1 MITRERLMRA
11 IFVSSLCLV
20 LLTACGTKQVNLA
33 DQSSGSLRTVILRE
47 VEHDQRGLPLFVKTL
62 NKRPVDPGER
72 FTVGLFRGETPVK
85 TFDIAIKRSHG
96 DFKVPLRIV
105 YDWTGKGFKN
115 GAAAGF
121 VMALALAD
129 ASTENNS
136 NELELMAGG
145 LVAGAVVGTAG
156 GFVVGLAASTPSAFE
171 ETQKSILRAQ
181 EAIVTY
187 TEYEYNYLGQLRE
200 MVMYGPDTREPIV
213 RTDFYYEDDRKNIP
227 IQTNIRSY
235 PENKVRVIDQNGTR
249 EVEVQR

>member
-1 MITRERLMRA
+1 MRT
-11 IFVSSLCLV
+11 IIVSSLCLI

-33 DQSSGSLRTVILRE
+33 DQSSDSLRTVILRE
-47 VEHDQRGLPLFVKTL
+47 VEYDQRGLPLFVKTL

-72 FTVGLFRGETPVK
+72 FTVGLFRGDAPVK

-115 GAAAGF
+115 GAAVGLI
-121 VMALALAD
+121 MALELAD
-129 ASTENNS
+129 ASEENKS
-136 NELELMAGG
+136 NELELIAGG

-171 ETQKSILRAQ
+171 ETQKSVLRAQ

-187 TEYEYNYLGQLRE
+187 TEYEYNDLRQLRQ

-213 RTDFYYEDDRKNIP
+213 RTDFYYEDDRNIP
-227 IQTNIRSY
+227 IQANIRSY
-235 PENKVRVIDQNGTR
+235 AENKVRVIDQNGTR

>member
-1 MITRERLMRA
+1 MRA
-11 IFVSSLCLV
+11 ILVSSLCLI

-33 DQSSGSLRTVILRE
+33 DQSSGSLRTVLLRE
-47 VEHDQRGLPLFVKTL
+47 VEYDQRGLPLFVKTL
-62 NKRPVDPGER
+62 KKRPVDPGER
-72 FTVGLFRGETPVK
+72 FTVGLFRGDTPVK

-115 GAAAGF
+115 GAAVGF

-129 ASTENNS
+129 ASTEENS
-136 NELELMAGG
+136 TKDLELMAGG

-171 ETQKSILRAQ
+171 ETQKTILRAQ

-187 TEYEYNYLGQLRE
+187 TEYEYNDLGQLRH
-200 MVMYGPDTREPIV
+200 MIMYGPDTREPIV
-213 RTDFYYEDDRKNIP
+213 RTDFYYEDDRNIP
-227 IQTNIRSY
+227 MQTNIRSY

-249 EVEVQR
+249 EVEARR

>member
-1 MITRERLMRA
+1 MRVDMRT
-11 IFVSSLCLV
+11 IFVSSLCLI
-20 LLTACGTKQVNLA
+20 LLAACGTKQVNLA

-47 VEHDQRGLPLFVKTL
+47 VEYDQRGLPLFVKTL

-72 FTVGLFRGETPVK
+72 FTVGLFRDDTPVK

-115 GAAAGF
+115 GAAVGF
-121 VMALALAD
+121 GMALLLAD
-129 ASTENNS
+129 ASEENSS

-187 TEYEYNYLGQLRE
+187 TEYEYNDRGQLRQ
-200 MVMYGPDTREPIV
+200 MIMYGPDTREPIV
-213 RTDFYYEDDRKNIP
+213 RTDFYYEDDRNIP
-227 IQTNIRSY
+227 IQANIRSY